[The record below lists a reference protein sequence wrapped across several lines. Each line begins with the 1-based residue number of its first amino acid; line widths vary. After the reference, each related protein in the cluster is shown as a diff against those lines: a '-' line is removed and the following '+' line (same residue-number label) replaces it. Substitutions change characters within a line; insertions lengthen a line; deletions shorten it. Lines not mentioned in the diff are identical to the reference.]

1 MSKQPFYRVQTSI
14 ILMLSLAALVLL
26 LWNRGA
32 EEKSVR
38 ISAVPAAV
46 SPVSKLC
53 VGSRWYG
60 TLQIEELKGEGP
72 LAEGSRAVWASLGSS
87 PDGSPYFELSEKQ
100 RPLKSDV
107 PLLSFWCEVD
117 GDHLTPEIGEQDS
130 WFFEQ
135 WLTEEDAEALTLRL
149 ENGALSAEFD
159 YDDGVQQCHIR
170 FTVRPA

>member
-1 MSKQPFYRVQTSI
+1 MSKQLLYHVLTII
-14 ILMLSLAALVLL
+14 ILVLSITALVLL
-26 LWNRGA
+26 FWNRGA
-32 EEKSVR
+32 KENPVR

-46 SPVSKLC
+46 SPVSELR

-60 TLQIEELKGEGP
+60 TLQIEELSGEGP
-72 LAEGSRAVWASLGSS
+72 LTEGSRTVWGSLDSS

-100 RPLKSDV
+100 KPLKSDV
-107 PLLSFWCEVD
+107 PLLSFWCTLS
-117 GDHLTPEIGEQDS
+117 GDHLTPKIGEQDS

-135 WLTEEDAEALTLRL
+135 WLTAKDAEALSLCL

-159 YDDGVQQCHIR
+159 YNDGIQQCHIR

>member
-1 MSKQPFYRVQTSI
+1 MSKQPFYRVLTAI
-14 ILMLSLAALVLL
+14 ILVMSAAALALL
-26 LWNRGA
+26 FWNRGA
-32 EEKSVR
+32 KVPAVR
-38 ISAVPAAV
+38 INAAPAAV

-60 TLQIEELKGEGP
+60 TLQIEELKGEGQ

-100 RPLKSDV
+100 KPLKSDV
-107 PLLSFWCEVD
+107 PLLSFWCALA

>member
-1 MSKQPFYRVQTSI
+1 MSKQPFYRVLTAI
-14 ILMLSLAALVLL
+14 ILVMSAAAFALL
-26 LWNRGA
+26 FWNRGA
-32 EEKSVR
+32 KVPAVR
-38 ISAVPAAV
+38 INAAPAAV

-60 TLQIEELKGEGP
+60 TLQIEKLTGEGP
-72 LAEGSRAVWASLGSS
+72 LTEGSRTVWGSLDSS
-87 PDGSPYFELSEKQ
+87 PDGTPYFELSEKQ
-100 RPLKSDV
+100 KPLKSDV
-107 PLLSFWCEVD
+107 PLLSFWCALA